1 MNNPALTIYGVNQ
14 NGGDVTELI
23 NVDTNDRRRHGR
35 TIVTK
40 ANCHNA

>member
-23 NVDTNDRRRHGR
+23 NADTDERRWHGR
-35 TIVTK
+35 TIVMK
-40 ANCHNA
+40 ANCYNT